1 MKEIHNEWILCC
13 LPRPTAEPSRK
24 RRHQRVVDTWDVVF
38 LGAIV
43 SAVVTRRVQL
53 GVVGATVGV
62 AIAVVAHLFQPGTVR
77 AEVTEVLQHP
87 IWALR
92 AEGQRIF
99 GRRP

>member
-1 MKEIHNEWILCC
+1 MSGSFAVYRDRL
-13 LPRPTAEPSRK
+13 LSRHEK
-24 RRHQRVVDTWDVVF
+24 AATNRMLTLGDVFF

-53 GVVGATVGV
+53 GVIGATFGV

-77 AEVTEVLQHP
+77 AEITEVLRHP